1 MFIGPNVNV
10 VAVEHSIA
18 VTTNRSKLHDL
29 ENQRVP
35 KLALF
40 ECGMDVGLVLLMY
53 DELQT
58 MKLQLQ
64 LQVGEC

>member
-1 MFIGPNVNV
+1 MNV
-10 VAVEHSIA
+10 VAVENSIA

-40 ECGMDVGLVLLMY
+40 ECGMDVGLALLIH
-53 DELQT
+53 DALQT

-64 LQVGEC
+64 LQVHE